1 MTIKYILH
9 TGEMTDSDGNTV
21 WIDGDQLA
29 RLYGVAM
36 SECLILNPDETDKL
50 QCLVP
55 ENATHLYILEDS
67 EQAAISCKSRI
78 RTSLR

>member
-1 MTIKYILH
+1 MAIKYVLH

-36 SECLILNPDETDKL
+36 SQCLILNPDEADEL
-50 QCLVP
+50 QSLIP
-55 ENATHLYILEDS
+55 DDATHLYILEDGKYP
-67 EQAAISCKSRI
+67 QCF
-78 RTSLR
+78 

>member
-36 SECLILNPDETDKL
+36 SECLIVNPDEADEL

-67 EQAAISCKSRI
+67 KQAANR
-78 RTSLR
+78 